1 MAARTDRYPALAASA
16 VLHAAVLV
24 AALVSWPWSQTIHMG
39 DVVPVTLISGAEA
52 PPPAPAVQ
60 ASEPQAAAT
69 EAPEPQAP
77 PQPALHNQPPSPRP
91 PSPAPKSQPQKLTPQ
106 PTPAKAKPTPTP
118 TPSEDWTALA
128 ASLAHQSQAAHASSA
143 QRGPSRPSQAVQ
155 ARATTGVSNSVSAAA
170 LTSLSGELQRLWNP
184 NCDAPGGDVTIKVT
198 FKLTASGRLDGAPTS
213 SEVNASDLAVK
224 AASDRAV
231 RAVYEGEPFSELPTA
246 LYGQNITVNFNQK
259 SYCSSR

>member
-1 MAARTDRYPALAASA
+1 MAGRTDRYPALAASA
-16 VLHAAVLV
+16 LLHVAVLV
-24 AALVSWPWSQTIHMG
+24 AALVSWPWSETIHMG
-39 DVVPVTLISGAEA
+39 EVVPVTLISGAEA
-52 PPPAPAVQ
+52 PAPAPAVQ
-60 ASEPQAAAT
+60 APQPQAAAT

-77 PQPALHNQPPSPRP
+77 PQPALRAEPPSPVP
-91 PSPAPKSQPQKLTPQ
+91 PSPAPAKAHPQKVAPQ
-106 PTPAKAKPTPTP
+106 PTPVAKTKPTPA
-118 TPSEDWTALA
+118 PSEDWTALA
-128 ASLAHQSQAAHASSA
+128 AALSHQSQSAHPSSA

-155 ARATTGVSNSVSAAA
+155 ARTTTGVSNAVSSAA

-213 SEVNASDLAVK
+213 SQAGAADPAQA

-231 RAVYEGEPFSELPTA
+231 RAVYEGEPFSELPPA